1 MIKFY
6 SNNCPICKM
15 LKLTMNKNG
24 IEYEEIN
31 DIDIIIAIAN
41 ENEVKSMPFAE
52 INGDILSTNE
62 LKEYIKE
69 RTK

>member
-1 MIKFY
+1 
-6 SNNCPICKM
+6 
-15 LKLTMNKNG
+15 MNKNN

-41 ENEVKSMPFAE
+41 ENEIKSMPFAE